1 MSRYLITKKL
11 GFLRPVLLAIAF
23 TLVLN
28 PVFSQSTIA
37 GKITDSST
45 GEPLPGIS
53 VMQKGTTNGTMSDVN
68 GNYVIKLTSAQTPV
82 LVFSSLGY
90 TKQEIVVKNQTAI
103 NIGLVSDL
111 KALDEVV
118 VVGFGTQKKES
129 VVGSIVQTSGEALLR
144 QSVPEVA
151 NALTGLLP
159 GLETI
164 QSSSLPGGSGP
175 NDESTRIYIRG
186 RSTWNAAQPLV
197 LIDGVER
204 SINDVDAFEVDK
216 ISILKDASATA
227 VFGVKGANGVILITT
242 KRGKEGKTV
251 MNADAQMSINTLS
264 RQYNMMNS
272 YEGNIQKNYAIL
284 NEVAANPS
292 SWSNYTPLEILKY
305 YKTQEYPDLFPD
317 VNWMD
322 EFTRDYSTSQRVNLN
337 ASGGTKFAKYF
348 GSLSYLRQGDIID
361 TRDYGQGYTPSFS
374 YDRFNFRSN
383 LDLNITKTT
392 KVSVNLAG
400 MYGVQKSPNGDN
412 IAYSTFW
419 KSLYGHPPDV
429 YPVRYSDGS
438 WGENPADDKFWNGVT
453 AVNFN
458 GLKSENRT
466 QVNTDLNLEQKLD
479 FLTKGFSFSG
489 RLSFDNY
496 FRTLGRNITDNGI
509 VTKYIPR
516 TVIDFPQED
525 WEQYAIY
532 TYPVQPSQT
541 GYGYS
546 DLPNIYE
553 NEYSTN
559 KGQNRATDYQLT
571 LNYARDFGKH
581 AVTGL
586 ALMKREGRANGES
599 YLDKREDWVGRLTY
613 GYDARY
619 LVEFNGAY
627 NGSQRFA
634 RKYRFGFFP
643 SMAFGWV
650 ISNEKFFKENVRFV
664 DVLKFRYSNG
674 KVGNDNIGIETEQ
687 AVYMQSWIPL
697 TNTWQFGAPTKR
709 STGMPI
715 TLEGTIPN
723 PDIHWETAH
732 KQNFGLDASFLK
744 DRLKVTF
751 EYFKETNSEI
761 FMTGQQRSSNAIFGA
776 PMPAANL
783 GATKS
788 HGYEVDM
795 EYRQMVS
802 KAFSFNVR
810 YTQSYAKNM
819 VTERDDPALAP
830 DYQKR
835 AGYVLGQHI
844 TQVNQPGVIQSW
856 DEIYTGVLGMDG
868 NSMRLP
874 GDFRQIDFNA
884 DGVINGD
891 DAVPYGYT
899 GIPQYTHSLNIG
911 FNYKRFSASILFYG
925 VWNVNFKTNHV
936 EFNETYTVIN
946 PSIAASAWNPEMGN
960 TSNAT
965 YNGMRLFTSSP
976 KGNYFLEDAS
986 YTRIKSAD
994 IGYAI
999 NNKFLNKLSVSSMRL
1014 YLRGY
1019 NLALWSKMREDR
1031 ESQGGTLSN
1040 RTMSY
1045 PMLRTYTFGLS
1056 VGF

>member
-1 MSRYLITKKL
+1 MSRYLPRINRLVCFKLIFLITA
-11 GFLRPVLLAIAF
+11 VVCVSSAVA
-23 TLVLN
+23 
-28 PVFSQSTIA
+28 QTISVT
-37 GKITDSST
+37 GKITDFES
-45 GEPLPGIS
+45 GEPLPAVS
-53 VMQKGTTNGTMSDVN
+53 VTQKGHSNATMSDIN
-68 GNYVIKLTSAQTPV
+68 GVYTLKIVSEMAPV
-82 LVFSSLGY
+82 LVFSSIGY
-90 TKQEIVVKNQTAI
+90 VSQEIALRAQTSV
-103 NIGLVSDL
+103 NVRLVSDA
-111 KALDEVV
+111 KALEEVV

-129 VVGSIVQTSGEALLR
+129 VVGSIVQTTGDALLR

-175 NDESTRIYIRG
+175 NDEATRIYIRG

-204 SINDVDAFEVDK
+204 SINDVDAFEIDK
-216 ISILKDASATA
+216 ISVLKDASATA

-251 MNADAQMSINTLS
+251 LNADAQMSVNSLS
-264 RQYNMMNS
+264 RQYEMMNS
-272 YEGNIQKNYAIL
+272 YDGNYQKNLAIL
-284 NEVAANPS
+284 NEVTASPS
-292 SWSNYTPLEILKY
+292 SWSNYKPLEILKY
-305 YKTQEYPDLFPD
+305 YKTQEYPDIFPD
-317 VNWMD
+317 VDWAD
-322 EFTRDYSTSQRVNLN
+322 EFTRDFSTSQRVNLN

-348 GSLSYLRQGDIID
+348 GSLSYLKQGDIIA
-361 TRDYGQGYTPSFS
+361 TKDYGQGYTPSFT
-374 YDRFNFRSN
+374 YNRFNFRSN

-458 GLKSENRT
+458 GVKSENRT

-479 FLTKGFSFSG
+479 FITKGFSILG

-496 FRTLGRNITDNGI
+496 FRTLGQNTVDNGV
-509 VTKYIPR
+509 VTKFIPS
-516 TVIDFPQED
+516 TVIDFPMAD
-525 WEQYAIY
+525 WENYAIY

-546 DLPNIYE
+546 DLPNTYT
-553 NEYSTN
+553 NELATVN
-559 KGQNRATDYQLT
+559 GQNRATDYQLT
-571 LNYARDFGKH
+571 INYARDFGKH

-586 ALMKREGRANGES
+586 ALVKREERAIGEAF
-599 YLDKREDWVGRLTY
+599 LDKREDWVGRLTY
-613 GYDARY
+613 GYDSRY

-627 NGSQRFA
+627 NGSQKFDRE
-634 RKYRFGFFP
+634 YRFGFFP
-643 SMAFGWV
+643 SMAIGWV
-650 ISNEKFFKENVRFV
+650 ISNENFFKDNVRFV
-664 DVLKFRYSNG
+664 DLLKFRYSNG
-674 KVGNDNIGIETEQ
+674 KVGNDNIGVRTEDI
-687 AVYMQSWIPL
+687 VYMNTWDPL

-715 TLEGTIPN
+715 TLEGSIANPN
-723 PDIHWETAH
+723 IHWETAH
-732 KQNFGLDASFLK
+732 KQNFGIDAAFFK
-744 DRLKVTF
+744 EKLKVTF
-751 EYFKETNSEI
+751 EYFKETNSQI
-761 FMTGQQRSSNAIFGA
+761 FMHAADRSGNDIFGA
-776 PMPAANL
+776 PLPPANI
-783 GATKS
+783 GETKS
-788 HGYEVDM
+788 HGWEIDL
-795 EYRQMVS
+795 EYRQRVS
-802 KAFSFNVR
+802 KTFGFDVR
-810 YTQSYAKNM
+810 YTQSFAKNL
-819 VTERDDPALAP
+819 VTSRDDRALAP

-835 AGYVLGQHI
+835 AGYLLGQHI
-844 TQVNQPGVIQSW
+844 SQVNQPGLIQSW
-856 DEIYTGVLGMDG
+856 DDIYTGVLGED
-868 NSMRLP
+868 NKMRLP

-911 FNYKRFSASILFYG
+911 FNYKRFNASILFYG

-946 PSIAASAWNPEMGN
+946 PSIASDAWNPEMGN
-960 TSNAT
+960 TSNAA
-965 YNGMRLFTSSP
+965 YNGLRLFTSSP
-976 KGNYFLEDAS
+976 KGNFFLEDGS

-994 IGYAI
+994 IGYTF
-999 NNKFLNKLSVSSMRL
+999 NNKLLANLGVSSARI